1 MHVTNTMC
9 FCLYSA
15 NVASSWD
22 PTTTYVRPC
31 TLTLN
36 LSIACLYIGAWQ
48 MAQTRVS
55 NAVCFHVPQPFQTHK
70 RTKSTRQIRMHLMM
84 VILHEHMVQ
93 WHPGEKWT
101 SSLFHINIIYFLF
114 HRKFW
119 FVLCWLEYLVKMLT
133 RVGLVKHGGCL
144 VKLEDL
150 VYSMVNPVGSN
161 KIKFHHKCL
170 LVAAAHLKE

>member
-1 MHVTNTMC
+1 MSEKVLHLSIWHMHVTNTMC
-9 FCLYSA
+9 LCLYLA

-22 PTTTYVRPC
+22 PTTYVRPC

-70 RTKSTRQIRMHLMM
+70 CTKSTRQIRMHLMM

-93 WHPGEKWT
+93 WHHGKKWT
-101 SSLFHINIIYFLF
+101 WSLFHINIIYFLF

-133 RVGLVKHGGCL
+133 RVGLVKHGRVFGETRGPGL
-144 VKLEDL
+144 
-150 VYSMVNPVGSN
+150 
-161 KIKFHHKCL
+161 
-170 LVAAAHLKE
+170 